1 MIFELKRG
9 GEPPARPAMRR
20 GLRGIF
26 ELKRDGEPPAR
37 PAMRRA
43 LN

>member
-9 GEPPARPAMRR
+9 GEPQARPAMRR
-20 GLRGIF
+20 GLRWIF
-26 ELKRDGEPPAR
+26 ELKRGGEPQAR
-37 PAMRRA
+37 PAMRRG

>member
-20 GLRGIF
+20 GLREIF
-26 ELKRDGEPPAR
+26 ELKRGGELPAR
-37 PAMRRA
+37 RAMRRG